1 MKALR
6 RTLVVVAAVVGM
18 SVGVGSTAV
27 AAPNPN
33 GTGQPA
39 SGQNPAITCQNIAAA
54 NPGTKVT
61 PGNTVNAPGSPFD
74 PTGTAGGRYA
84 GSGPSLDHANS
95 SKAVSEYDIACYQQS
110 VNH

>member
-1 MKALR
+1 MNALR
-6 RTLVVVAAVVGM
+6 RTFVVATTVVGM
-18 SVGVGSTAV
+18 GVALGSTAL
-27 AAPNPN
+27 ADPNPN
-33 GTGQPA
+33 GHGQPA

-54 NPGTKVT
+54 NPGMTVT

-74 PTGTAGGRYA
+74 PSGTAGGRYA

-110 VNH
+110 LH

>member
-1 MKALR
+1 MNTVRKI
-6 RTLVVVAAVVGM
+6 LVVATTVVGL
-18 SVGVGSTAV
+18 SVGVGSSAL
-27 AAPNPN
+27 ADPNPN

-74 PTGTAGGRYA
+74 PSGTAGRRYA